1 MLTVK
6 SNIPKMLSKNLK
18 HLLKPL
24 YQDMIAIPLFAWIAI
39 LLHVFEGWTSYFFD
53 LNSMTFF
60 HQKFSVDVETAGTL
74 FGIQGVCS
82 FLIAIPGGY
91 LIDRKGLRWGLLV
104 GWTVMLISRLILTFT
119 EDERIAIVTTLIGV
133 SIGGTFV
140 SICLHLAL
148 DLMPEGNSKNTAFNF
163 LYCSN
168 NIGDSFASY
177 TNPMIT
183 DIGGFNQFQLMFLAS
198 AFLAL
203 TGLAITL
210 AFFWEPESI
219 AVAKEEEKASIVSL
233 IYQKQFWKAFA
244 LAFIF
249 VGVRSLFRHLNSV
262 VPLYMQNL
270 YGIDV
275 NYSYTIGI
283 NPTGITILTPIFGI
297 FLRKIR
303 NIVALIFCGTFI
315 SALSPIPMLVWRPA
329 GNVWPVNISVMILT
343 LGEAI
348 YSPKLSQL
356 AVSIPPKGQKAL
368 YTSLISLPNVFGTFL
383 SGVQSGYLL
392 EKFCNEPVSINYDYW
407 GKYSCANLWLSV
419 EAVAMTTPI
428 LLIFTGRFFSK
439 SDNGL

>member
-1 MLTVK
+1 MLAQKLRKLV
-6 SNIPKMLSKNLK
+6 
-18 HLLKPL
+18 KPL
-24 YQDMIAIPLFAWIAI
+24 YRDLIAIPLFAWIAI

-74 FGIQGVCS
+74 FGIQGVCA

-91 LIDRKGLRWGLLV
+91 LIDKKGLRWGLLV

-168 NIGDSFASY
+168 NIGDSLAAY

-183 DIGGFNQFQLMFLAS
+183 DIGGFNQFQLMFLVS

-210 AFFWEPESI
+210 TFFWEPGQEPLPESQ
-219 AVAKEEEKASIVSL
+219 EKSSIVSL

-297 FLRKIR
+297 FLRRIH

-315 SALSPIPMLVWRPA
+315 SALSPIPMIIWRPA
-329 GNVWPVNISVMILT
+329 ANVWPVNISVMILT

-392 EKFCNEPVSINYDYW
+392 EKFCNEPVSVNYDYW
-407 GKYSCANLWLSV
+407 GKYSCANLWISV
-419 EAVAMTTPI
+419 EAVAQTTPL
-428 LLIFTGRFFSK
+428 LLIFTGRYFSK
-439 SDNGL
+439 RGLEL

>member
-1 MLTVK
+1 M
-6 SNIPKMLSKNLK
+6 
-18 HLLKPL
+18 
-24 YQDMIAIPLFAWIAI
+24 FAWVAI
-39 LLHVFEGWTSYFFD
+39 FLHIFEGWTGYVFD

-60 HQKFSVDVETAGTL
+60 HQKFSLDVETAGTL
-74 FGIQGVCS
+74 FGFQGVCS

-91 LIDRKGLRWGLLV
+91 MIDKKGLRWGLLV
-104 GWTVMLISRLILTFT
+104 GWTAMLLSRLILTFT
-119 EDERIAIVTTLIGV
+119 TDTRVAIVTTLIGV

-168 NIGDSFASY
+168 NIGDMLASY

-183 DIGGFNQFQLMFLAS
+183 DIGGFNQFQLMFLVS
-198 AFLAL
+198 AVLAL

-210 AFFWEPESI
+210 SFFWEPEHF
-219 AVAKEEEKASIVSL
+219 VPKEIPEKMTITSL
-233 IYQKQFWKAFA
+233 LYQRQFWKAFA

-262 VPLYMQNL
+262 IPLYMQNL

-283 NPTGITILTPIFGI
+283 NPTGITILTPILGI
-297 FLRKIR
+297 FLRRIH

-315 SALSPIPMLVWRPA
+315 SALSPLPMILWRPA
-329 GNVWPVNISVMILT
+329 GNIWPVNISVMILT
-343 LGEAI
+343 MGEAI

-392 EKFCNEPVSINYDYW
+392 ERFCNEPISVNYDYW
-407 GKYSCANLWLSV
+407 GRYSCANLWISV
-419 EAVAMTTPI
+419 EAVAITTPI
-428 LLIFTGRFFSK
+428 LLIFTGKYFSIKDSFNIPPEGLK
-439 SDNGL
+439 SSAI